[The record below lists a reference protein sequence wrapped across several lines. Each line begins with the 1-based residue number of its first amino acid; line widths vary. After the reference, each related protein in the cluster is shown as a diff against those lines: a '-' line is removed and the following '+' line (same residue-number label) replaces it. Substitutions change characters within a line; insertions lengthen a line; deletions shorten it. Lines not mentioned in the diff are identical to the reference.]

1 MQLVVVVVK
10 SSEIIMGATLP
21 SMNHLVFDSFP
32 SGDGGGEI
40 IKSCKGFMKTFR
52 ICSSFPAAAV
62 VAAAEIMR

>member
-1 MQLVVVVVK
+1 
-10 SSEIIMGATLP
+10 MGATLP

-52 ICSSFPAAAV
+52 ICSSFPAAVV